1 MVAVHM
7 ITAVAQ
13 KETAKKALLKQ
24 LRENGATSP
33 QMPGSLEVD
42 SDDAQAALAEL
53 LASGDIREARPGL
66 YFLDETKA
74 KEAKPGNSF
83 VALLAIL
90 IVISFMASLVALAV
104 SSG

>member
-13 KETAKKALLKQ
+13 KETAKQTLLKR

-33 QMPGSLEVD
+33 QMPGSLEVEND
-42 SDDAQAALAEL
+42 EAQAALAEL
-53 LASGDIREARPGL
+53 LASGSIRQARPGL
-66 YFLDETKA
+66 YYLDAAKA
-74 KEAKPGNSF
+74 KESNPGSGF

-90 IVISFMASLVALAV
+90 ISLSFTASLIALAV
-104 SSG
+104 SSR